1 MASAADCGADASQ
14 SGSCSG
20 LADAGD
26 GYSAVSFP
34 ELPARVSGGGGGD
47 FVVWGEDKAE
57 RREIDASGSCL
68 LGFDFPFVVF
78 GSVFVVKMRCWTVM
92 IWRKESFFG

>member
-1 MASAADCGADASQ
+1 MASAADGGADASE

-20 LADAGD
+20 RADAGD
-26 GYSAVSFP
+26 DDSGVSSP
-34 ELPARVSGGGGGD
+34 ELPAPVSGCGGGH

-68 LGFDFPFVVF
+68 VVLIFDLWYLEAFL
-78 GSVFVVKMRCWTVM
+78 
-92 IWRKESFFG
+92 